1 MQFDFSKFQ
10 KAVTRIYDKSP
21 YTLGEVL
28 FVFKE
33 YFKAYEEFVGR
44 AHPRISVTQIRNI
57 IEKMPYICE
66 PYSGIVDISPEYY
79 TDIITQHFLT
89 EYFGCDYNINH
100 FFSGRIRE
108 LRLEEVGR

>member
-33 YFKAYEEFVGR
+33 YFKAYEEFIGR

-57 IEKMPYICE
+57 IEKMPYIAHTGGNRGKEQTPLFEVHPEDCK
-66 PYSGIVDISPEYY
+66 PDSIGYNSPE
-79 TDIITQHFLT
+79 
-89 EYFGCDYNINH
+89 
-100 FFSGRIRE
+100 
-108 LRLEEVGR
+108 V